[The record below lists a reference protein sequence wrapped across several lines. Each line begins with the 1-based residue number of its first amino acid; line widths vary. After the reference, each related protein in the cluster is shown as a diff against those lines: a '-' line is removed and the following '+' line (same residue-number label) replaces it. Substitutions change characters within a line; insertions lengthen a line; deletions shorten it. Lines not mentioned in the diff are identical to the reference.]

1 MENTTL
7 TLIQTLLDLGLSAI
21 LLYFLFVVWNDK
33 KESDKNGRED
43 RKDKDAVID
52 KKDAQ
57 YKELAEK
64 VLESFNKNT
73 ESTVKLEGT
82 MGDLKTVVERNTNV
96 VEKNTTLTQR
106 VFDILTIKASHDNI
120 K

>member
-1 MENTTL
+1 MENSTL

-33 KESDKNGRED
+33 KDGDKNSRDD
-43 RKDKDAVID
+43 RKTKDEVIA
-52 KKDAQ
+52 KKDEE
-57 YKELAEK
+57 YKALAEK
-64 VLESFNKNT
+64 VLEAFNKNV
-73 ESTVKLEGT
+73 ESTTKMEGT

-106 VFDILTIKASHDNI
+106 VFDILTITKTHDNI